1 MHGRPRKPQRAVD
14 AAAAATKASKLRDLQ
29 SQLIQNHHRRLYT
42 NEAITVSSKLLE
54 INPETNTAWNYRKF
68 VFQQNLHETT
78 DSEHIK
84 SLVNDELRVVEM
96 ALRQNPKSYGAW
108 YHRKWILSQGLV
120 DVDFDRE
127 FRLLDQLLKADSRN
141 FHGWNYRRF
150 VAKLKDVPE
159 VEELEF
165 TMDMINTNFSN
176 YSSWHNRSALLSRLL
191 NKKAEGFTEREKIL
205 TKEYELVL
213 HSLFTDP
220 NDQSGWFYYLW
231 LLHQTITPNEISLIS
246 SWPPHES
253 NLVLTAN
260 RDTGYYF
267 TNIQKLPIVLYFN
280 KTVQGV
286 NSSSVTVNS
295 MLFKNEDL
303 VWKPLPPTKS
313 EEAAC
318 WVTYLQFPDVMSWEA
333 KIYVI
338 EVKIDHSEAIMSSHS
353 GSQSIDPL
361 NFRFSLS
368 LNYDNLEF
376 AESVDELFNWNDSG
390 SLGVESNYLLSSDQ
404 LKLSEDQVSEFSKW
418 QMQTV
423 FEEIN
428 HFEELSEENC
438 KFGKL
443 TLARLL
449 IAQDAMLS
457 HKTPITEKKIHLRN
471 VLELFDDLMK
481 LDPKHAKYYEDE
493 RSLVLLNQVTIDKKS
508 SSSHFSL
515 CGDYISSKLHFCSR
529 MQLRSLSLTRIGY
542 VERLLW
548 VQVLDLSHNKL
559 RSIEG
564 LEALQ
569 LLACLNLR
577 NNQICS
583 FTALQP
589 LKLLSYLKVLDISF
603 NQIGAHP
610 VDTTRYL
617 FSPPS
622 TRSLELDKEFLEDC
636 RRSNGWEAVFLF
648 RDLQLIQLDVK
659 NNAVAD
665 ENFRD
670 LLTKVLPTLTWLD
683 GERIRGV
690 KITRGI

>member
-1 MHGRPRKPQRAVD
+1 
-14 AAAAATKASKLRDLQ
+14 
-29 SQLIQNHHRRLYT
+29 
-42 NEAITVSSKLLE
+42 
-54 INPETNTAWNYRKF
+54 
-68 VFQQNLHETT
+68 
-78 DSEHIK
+78 
-84 SLVNDELRVVEM
+84 M

-120 DVDFDRE
+120 DVDFDWE

-165 TMDMINTNFSN
+165 TMHMINTNFSN
-176 YSSWHNRSALLSRLL
+176 YSAWHNRRYIESQLKKYTYKRSVYFHNPTAIFAIDDKYAKQHSKTRALDLKRRLSQLQVDSLLFLPYHRLEHWMLAILDYTNNTIYWLDPLNADIRDDIKNVITSALLSRLL

-267 TNIQKLPIVLYFN
+267 MSTQKLPIVLYFN
-280 KTVQGV
+280 RTVQGV
-286 NSSSVTVNS
+286 SSSSVTVNS
-295 MLFKNEDL
+295 MLFKNKDL

-313 EEAAC
+313 EEAAS
-318 WVTYLQFPDVMSWEA
+318 WVAYLQFPDVMNWEA
-333 KIYVI
+333 KVYVI
-338 EVKIDHSEAIMSSHS
+338 EVKIDRSEAIMSSCS

-376 AESVDELFNWNDSG
+376 AESVDELFNWNDSE
-390 SLGVESNYLLSSDQ
+390 SLGVESNYLVSFDQ
-404 LKLSEDQVSEFSKW
+404 LKLSEDQLSEFSKW

-428 HFEELSEENC
+428 LFEELSEENC

-457 HKTPITEKKIHLRN
+457 HKTPITERKIHLRN
-471 VLELFDDLMK
+471 VLELFDDLVK
-481 LDPKHAKYYEDE
+481 LDPKHAKFYEDE

-508 SSSHFSL
+508 SSSHFSP
-515 CGDYISSKLHFCSR
+515 CGNYISSKLRFCGR

-636 RRSNGWEAVFLF
+636 RQSNGWEAVFLF

-683 GERIRGV
+683 GERLR
-690 KITRGI
+690 